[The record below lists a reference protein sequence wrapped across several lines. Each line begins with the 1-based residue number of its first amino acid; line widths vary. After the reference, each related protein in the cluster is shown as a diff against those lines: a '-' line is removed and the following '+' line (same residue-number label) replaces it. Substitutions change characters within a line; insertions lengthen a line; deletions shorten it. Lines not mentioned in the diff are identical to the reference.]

1 MPGEPKRLVRCAIY
15 TRKSSEEGLEQAFN
29 SLDAQREACRAF
41 ITSQKH
47 EGWRVL
53 QSVYN
58 DGGYSGATMDRPAL
72 GRLIED
78 VQAGKID
85 AVVVYKVD
93 RLTRS
98 LTDFAK
104 IIDIFDA
111 HQVSFV
117 SVTQQFNTTTSMGRL
132 TLNVL
137 LSFAQFER
145 EVTGERIRDKI
156 AASKRKGMWMGGNVP
171 LGYDAK
177 DRKLVVNAREA
188 EAVRKIYRQYLNL
201 GCVSK
206 LKTYLE
212 RTGLRSKERL
222 SQAGRKT
229 GGTVHSRGALY
240 NILRN
245 RIYLGEIEHKGQV
258 YPGEHEAIVQRE
270 LWERVQTRLRA
281 NDNAHKNRSRAAMP
295 SLLVGRIFDD
305 HGNRFTPVHAVKNGK
320 RYRYYVSQAAIKNPG
335 SCHRGPARIPAGE
348 IEGLVCSRLR
358 AFLGSSREVVDSL
371 HLQSNDVAATHAALA
386 VARQWSEQL
395 GSAAST
401 ETSAFIRSL
410 VSRIVVRAATV
421 EVRID
426 KQALRDGLLGN
437 VGATTPTRANG
448 GNGQLSFKI
457 RARLTRCGGEVRLA
471 LPASSNG
478 GSPTHPSPSLIK
490 AIARAHDWYER
501 IARGQVT
508 GIRSIAKTAG
518 LDERYAGRILRC
530 AFLAPDIVD
539 AIVEGRQPPDL
550 TLHDLLSDL
559 PSDWIEQ
566 RQRLS
571 FAKR

>member
-1 MPGEPKRLVRCAIY
+1 MRGEAKPPVRCAIY
-15 TRKSSEEGLEQAFN
+15 ARKSSEEGLEQAFN

-47 EGWRVL
+47 EGWRAL
-53 QSVYN
+53 QSVYD
-58 DGGYSGATMDRPAL
+58 DGGYSGATMNRPAL
-72 GRLIED
+72 ERLIED
-78 VQAGKID
+78 VQAGKIE

-98 LTDFAK
+98 LTDFAR

-177 DRKLVVNAREA
+177 DRKLVVDAREA
-188 EAVRKIYRQYLNL
+188 EVVRKIYRQYLNL

-258 YPGEHEAIVQRE
+258 YPGEHEAIVPRE
-270 LWERVQTRLRA
+270 LWERVQARLRV
-281 NDNAHKNRSRAAMP
+281 NDNAHKNRSWAAMP
-295 SLLVGRIFDD
+295 SLLVGLIFDD
-305 HGNRFTPVHAVKNGK
+305 QGNRFTPAHAVKNDK
-320 RYRYYVSQAAIKNPG
+320 RYGYYVSQAAIKNPG
-335 SCHRGPARIPAGE
+335 GGHRGSVRIPAWE

-358 AFLGSSREVVDSL
+358 AFLRSPHEVIDSL
-371 HLQSNDVAATHAALA
+371 HLQSNNVAATQAALA
-386 VARQWSEQL
+386 VARQWSMQI
-395 GSAAST
+395 GSAATT
-401 ETSAFIRSL
+401 ETSPFIRSL

-421 EVRID
+421 EVLID
-426 KQALRDGLLGN
+426 KLALRDGLLGS

-448 GNGQLSFKI
+448 GNGQLSFKL
-457 RARLTRCGGEVRLA
+457 RARLARCGGEVRLV
-471 LPASSNG
+471 LPASSSG
-478 GSPTHPSPSLIK
+478 ESPTHPSPCLIK
-490 AIARAHDWYER
+490 AVARAHVWYER

-508 GIRSIAKTAG
+508 GIRSIAKRAG
-518 LDERYAGRILRC
+518 IDERYVGRILRC

-539 AIVEGRQPPDL
+539 AIVKGRQPPNI

-559 PSDWIEQ
+559 PSDWVKQ
-566 RQRLS
+566 RQRLG
-571 FAKR
+571 FAMR